1 MLSQILLTA
10 LGLPALVLSHPS
22 TGIASIKEKI
32 CIVEPCAGD
41 GDSAP
46 AIIQA
51 FQECGHNDGITTH
64 GTVIFKNETYNI
76 KTVMNT
82 TGLSNLKVEH
92 HGTLLWDQNIP
103 YWLNNSL
110 PVAYQNQS
118 SAWLFGGDNIH
129 WDGHGYGTLDGN
141 GEVWYEFIN
150 ETNNYPGR
158 PHQITY
164 TGVTDCVFENIRFVQ
179 SQMWTMT
186 VIHAKN
192 ILLENIYVKSTDI
205 RPVEF
210 EFSSLNTDGADT
222 IYADNITFRGWTVDN
237 GDDSISMKANSTN
250 ILIEDCDFHT
260 GLGIAIGSIGQ
271 YENQYEIIENITAR
285 NIRSY
290 NMRYGVYM
298 KTWTGISTGYPPN
311 GGGAGL
317 GYASNM
323 TFSNFTL
330 YNNTGIFAITQC
342 TSYNG
347 ASGGCDTSLF
357 NIRNFTFASWTG
369 TATSDV
375 IAELQCSGA
384 APCTGAVI
392 KDMGGLLD
400 TVNNTR
406 PAQYLCDSVVSPMG
420 FNCTGL
426 PYEENPR

>member
-1 MLSQILLTA
+1 MLSRILLAAIT
-10 LGLPALVLSHPS
+10 LPTLLLSHS
-22 TGIASIKEKI
+22 SLATSISPIQEKT
-32 CIVEPCAGD
+32 CIVEPCALNGD
-41 GDSAP
+41 DAP
-46 AIIQA
+46 AILQA
-51 FQECGHNDGITTH
+51 FSECGHNDGIDTH
-64 GTVIFKNETYNI
+64 GTVIFLNTTYNI
-76 KTVMNT
+76 RSVMNT
-82 TGLSNLKVEH
+82 TGLSHVKVDLL
-92 HGTLLWDQNIP
+92 GTLLWDQNIP
-103 YWLNNSL
+103 YWLANSL
-110 PVAYQNQS
+110 AVGYQNQS

-141 GEVWYEFIN
+141 GEVWYEYIN
-150 ETNNYPGR
+150 GTNNYPGR

-186 VIHAKN
+186 IIHAKN
-192 ILLENIYVKSTDI
+192 ILLENIYVNSTDV
-205 RPVEF
+205 RPVGF

-260 GLGIAIGSIGQ
+260 GLGVAIGSIGQ
-271 YENQYEIIENITAR
+271 YDNRYEIIENVTAR

-298 KTWTGISTGYPPN
+298 KTWTGVSTGYPPN

-317 GYASNM
+317 GHASNL

-342 TSYNG
+342 TSYNS

-357 NIRNFTFASWTG
+357 NIRNFTLSNWSG
-369 TATSDV
+369 TAISDV
-375 IAELQCSGA
+375 VAEMQCSGA

-392 KDMGGLLD
+392 EGMGGLLD
-400 TVNNTR
+400 TANQTR
-406 PAQYLCDSVVSPMG
+406 PAQYLCDSVIGSGETEDDEMDG
-420 FNCTGL
+420 
-426 PYEENPR
+426 

>member
-1 MLSQILLTA
+1 MLSRIFLTA
-10 LGLPALVLSHPS
+10 LGLPTPVLSHPS
-22 TGIASIKEKI
+22 TEIGSAEEKI

-46 AIIQA
+46 AILQA
-51 FQECGHNDGITTH
+51 FQECGHNDGVTTH
-64 GTVIFKNETYNI
+64 GTVIFKNETYHI

-82 TGLSNLKVEH
+82 TGLSNLKVDH
-92 HGTLLWDQNIP
+92 RGTLLWDQNIP
-103 YWLNNSL
+103 YWLNSSL
-110 PVAYQNQS
+110 PVGYQNQS
-118 SAWLFGGDNIH
+118 SAWLFGGHNIH

-150 ETNNYPGR
+150 GTNNYPGR

-186 VIHAKN
+186 LIHARN
-192 ILLENIYVKSTDI
+192 VLLEKIYVNSTDV
-205 RPVEF
+205 RPVGF

-237 GDDSISMKANSTN
+237 GDDSISIKANSTN

-260 GLGIAIGSIGQ
+260 GLGVAIGSIGQ
-271 YENQYEIIENITAR
+271 YDNQYEIIENVTAR
-285 NIRSY
+285 NIRSH
-290 NMRYGVYM
+290 NMRYGV
-298 KTWTGISTGYPPN
+298 
-311 GGGAGL
+311 
-317 GYASNM
+317 
-323 TFSNFTL
+323 
-330 YNNTGIFAITQC
+330 
-342 TSYNG
+342 

-357 NIRNFTFASWTG
+357 NIRNFTIASWTG

-392 KDMGGLLD
+392 EDMGGLWD
-400 TVNNTR
+400 TIWFPTAYLKIMLLVSGILHLSSTSSDLPFLHNTY
-406 PAQYLCDSVVSPMG
+406 AEAFSNCTFNDLCDGP
-420 FNCTGL
+420 NTIL
-426 PYEENPR
+426 